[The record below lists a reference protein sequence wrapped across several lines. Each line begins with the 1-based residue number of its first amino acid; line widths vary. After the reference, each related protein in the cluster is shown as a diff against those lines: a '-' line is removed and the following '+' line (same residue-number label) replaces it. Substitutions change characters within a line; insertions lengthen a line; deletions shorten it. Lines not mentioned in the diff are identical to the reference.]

1 MKLCFP
7 TEISWSAEL
16 CHKLCWDHKEKGREK
31 YHCVLFLFSNAISEF
46 WMAIFGGYKGEGGN
60 FFFLI
65 FHSFWGQVL
74 PVKVLFLL
82 ETNFC
87 VLIACR
93 LAFSNSYFFV
103 FKCLI
108 FSLLLFFFSFFV
120 TEYSNGLKLFMKD
133 HLDIFSFRNIS
144 TRCGVKVSHC
154 LELAGIC
161 LGFCMFEID
170 TMPSWVLA
178 S

>member
-1 MKLCFP
+1 MSTLAFPYKSFNLLNFVINFVGIIRKRGGRNITACFFFQMLFLNF
-7 TEISWSAEL
+7 EWHFLGGIR
-16 CHKLCWDHKEKGREK
+16 GRE
-31 YHCVLFLFSNAISEF
+31 VI
-46 WMAIFGGYKGEGGN
+46 
-60 FFFLI
+60 FFLI

-74 PVKVLFLL
+74 PVKFLFLL